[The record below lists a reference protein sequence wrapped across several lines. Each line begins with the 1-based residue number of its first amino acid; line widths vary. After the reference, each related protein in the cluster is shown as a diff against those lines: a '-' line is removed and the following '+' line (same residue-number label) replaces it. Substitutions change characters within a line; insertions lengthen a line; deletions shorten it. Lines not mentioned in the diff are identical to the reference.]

1 MNRNR
6 YVLGAYEYWFFEFTK
21 FVANGMG
28 NISTECN
35 SYVVSPFPVATNLF
49 LVKKYIIKGGNNYG
63 SSCPINNI
71 GTANFDGDIVV
82 NPL

>member
-1 MNRNR
+1 MSWGHSNI
-6 YVLGAYEYWFFEFTK
+6 GFEFIK

-28 NISTECN
+28 YISTQCN
-35 SYVVSPFPVATNLF
+35 SYVVNPFPVATNLF
-49 LVKKYIIKGGNNYG
+49 LVKKYFNFKGGNDYG

>member
-1 MNRNR
+1 
-6 YVLGAYEYWFFEFTK
+6 
-21 FVANGMG
+21 MG
-28 NISTECN
+28 NISTQCN
-35 SYVVSPFPVATNLF
+35 SYVVSPFSFATNLF
-49 LVKKYIIKGGNNYG
+49 FGLKIILKGGNNYG